1 MQRINAQLT
10 IGEREIKE
18 ILKVYSNVHKLE
30 HEEIKAL
37 CVVMQLLE
45 NNTEPDGSDVES
57 VKISGGIEDPLFIEA
72 VTKEDIERTD
82 PGIIY
87 STDTPGFVR
96 AFRESNPNDYDKL
109 LEAVFGVD
117 KLSRPLSVGEI
128 NELAEGFRVVVENIT
143 SRNSERSNHV

>member
-18 ILKVYSNVHKLE
+18 ILKVYSNIHKLE

-57 VKISGGIEDPLFIEA
+57 VKISNNGEDHLVIEA
-72 VTKEDIERTD
+72 VTKADIEKTD

-96 AFRESNPNDYDKL
+96 AFRESNPDDYDRL
-109 LEAVFGVD
+109 LEATFGVE

-128 NELAEGFRVVVENIT
+128 NELAEGFRDVIENVT
-143 SRNSERSNHV
+143 RNKIN